1 MKKYILMAAAVLAM
15 AVSCNKANTEEPAA
29 KKTIDDVVL
38 TNGKITYSVN
48 IEAPNGYQTTVNSK
62 SEIEAVIAMMGDDS
76 TYDYYVCNALYNSTK
91 CEKGVTAIEKT
102 KTDTFMY
109 VLGGNDIR
117 ADETYYIAVVALD
130 ENGEFKN
137 EDAVIVTYPEAK

>member
-48 IEAPNGYQTTVNSK
+48 IEAPNGYQTVVEEA
-62 SEIEAVIAMMGDDS
+62 SEIDGMVSDGYYETAAGVI
-76 TYDYYVCNALYNSTK
+76 CQALYSTDVVK
-91 CEKGVTAIEKT
+91 TNGTIEKT
-102 KTDTFMY
+102 KTDSFLY
-109 VLGGNDIR
+109 GQGGGKDIK
-117 ADETYYIAVVALD
+117 AASTYYIAVVAVD